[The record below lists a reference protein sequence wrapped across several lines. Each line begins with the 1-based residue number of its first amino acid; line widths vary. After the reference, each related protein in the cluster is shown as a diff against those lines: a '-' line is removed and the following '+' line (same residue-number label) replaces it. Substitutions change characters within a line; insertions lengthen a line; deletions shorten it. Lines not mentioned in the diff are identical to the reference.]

1 LIIGKTII
9 LLGGVRGR
17 RWDNGP
23 GDSWIR
29 RDEVVEVR
37 PALISTYV
45 LVRDRDVSTYVQVR
59 DRDVDGYLTNIKNTT
74 QTTKYAS

>member
-1 LIIGKTII
+1 MIIGKTII

-37 PALISTYV
+37 PVLI
-45 LVRDRDVSTYVQVR
+45 STYVQVR